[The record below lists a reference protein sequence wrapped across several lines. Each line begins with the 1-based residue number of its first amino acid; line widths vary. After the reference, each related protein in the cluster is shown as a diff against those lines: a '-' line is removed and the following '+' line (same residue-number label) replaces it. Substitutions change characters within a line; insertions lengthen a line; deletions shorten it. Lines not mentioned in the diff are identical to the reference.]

1 MSRRKKKGG
10 HANHERWLVS
20 YADFITLLFAFFVV
34 LYASSQADQKKAAAV
49 AASIKGAFQQ
59 LGVFTGSA
67 PGDLGVPGSN
77 SARPDLTDAPL
88 KAVKIAGTSDKKYGA
103 PGYGIDVDALRQEL
117 EGALGDE
124 IRKHEVQMR
133 TTPEGL
139 VVSLREVGFF
149 GSGDADLLQDGQQ
162 TLMRIAGILG
172 NRGFEIRIE
181 GHTDNVPIHTTKFKS
196 NWELSTA
203 RATRVVSLLIE
214 QYHFN
219 PELISAAGYSEYRPI
234 AENTTVQGRAA
245 NRRIDLIIV
254 GKPPEPEQAPVA
266 DLPIPDPAPST
277 PEATPADSVPAPAS
291 SAQTSST
298 Q

>member
-1 MSRRKKKGG
+1 MSRRKKKHG

-67 PGDLGVPGSN
+67 PGEIGAPGST
-77 SARPDLTDAPL
+77 SAPHPDLTDAPL
-88 KAVKIAGTSDKKYGA
+88 RVVKIAGTSDKQYAA
-103 PGYGIDVDALRQEL
+103 PGYGIDVNALRQEL

-133 TTPEGL
+133 MTPEGL

-149 GSGDADLLQDGQQ
+149 KSGEADLLQDGQQ

-181 GHTDNVPIHTTKFKS
+181 GHTDNVPIHTAKFKS

-203 RATRVVSLLIE
+203 RATQVVALLIE

-234 AENTTVQGRAA
+234 ADNDTEQGRAA

-254 GKPPEPEQAPVA
+254 GKAPDADKQQETEQ
-266 DLPIPDPAPST
+266 PAPS
-277 PEATPADSVPAPAS
+277 PA
-291 SAQTSST
+291 Q
-298 Q
+298 

>member
-1 MSRRKKKGG
+1 MSRRRKKAG

-34 LYASSQADQKKAAAV
+34 LYASSQADQKKAAVV

-67 PGDLGVPGSN
+67 PGDMGIPGS
-77 SARPDLTDAPL
+77 SGITHPELTDAPL
-88 KAVKIAGTSDKKYGA
+88 RVVKVAGTADKKYGA
-103 PGYGIDVDALRQEL
+103 PGYGIDVDALRTEL

-139 VVSLREVGFF
+139 VVSLREIGFF
-149 GSGDADLLQDGQQ
+149 RSGDADLLQDGQQ
-162 TLMRIAGILG
+162 TLMRIAEILG

-181 GHTDNVPIHTTKFKS
+181 GHTDNVPIHNAKFKS
-196 NWELSTA
+196 NWELSTT
-203 RATRVVSLLIE
+203 RATQVVALLVE
-214 QYHFN
+214 RYQFN
-219 PELISAAGYSEYRPI
+219 PQLISAAGYSEYRPI
-234 AENTTVQGRAA
+234 ADNDTEQGRAA

-254 GKPPEPEQAPVA
+254 GKPIEPEQSEP
-266 DLPIPDPAPST
+266 
-277 PEATPADSVPAPAS
+277 VPAEPKPSPAIPELPK
-291 SAQTSST
+291 
-298 Q
+298 

>member
-1 MSRRKKKGG
+1 MSRRRKKAG

-34 LYASSQADQKKAAAV
+34 LYASSQADQKKAAVV

-67 PGDLGVPGSN
+67 PGETGIPGS
-77 SARPDLTDAPL
+77 SGITHPELTDAPL
-88 KAVKIAGTSDKKYGA
+88 RVIKIAGTSDKKYGA
-103 PGYGIDVDALRQEL
+103 PGYGIDVDALRTEL

-139 VVSLREVGFF
+139 VVSLREIGFF
-149 GSGDADLLQDGQQ
+149 RSGDADLLQDGQQ
-162 TLMRIAGILG
+162 TMMRIADILG

-181 GHTDNVPIHTTKFKS
+181 GHTDNVPIHNAKFKS

-203 RATRVVSLLIE
+203 RATRVVSLLVE
-214 QYHFN
+214 QYQFN
-219 PELISAAGYSEYRPI
+219 PQLISAAGYSEYRPI
-234 AENTTVQGRAA
+234 ADNDTEQGRAA

-254 GKPPEPEQAPVA
+254 GKPLEPEQPV
-266 DLPIPDPAPST
+266 
-277 PEATPADSVPAPAS
+277 
-291 SAQTSST
+291 QTSTESKPSPAVPET
-298 Q
+298 PK